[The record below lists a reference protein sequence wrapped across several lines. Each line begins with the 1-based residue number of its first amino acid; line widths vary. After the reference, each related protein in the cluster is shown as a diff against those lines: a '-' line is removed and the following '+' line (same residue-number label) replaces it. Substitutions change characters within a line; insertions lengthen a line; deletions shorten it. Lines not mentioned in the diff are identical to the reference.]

1 MAERLTHK
9 NNFLG
14 NYIKK
19 VNEIG
24 DQLID
29 TMIFNDNTDWRLGNA
44 HTIYYGNA
52 VDKLAQSEDIME
64 KYGLEI
70 NDIDEILTNYIK
82 EKELAKNNDKELR
95 DTIQKL
101 HTIIEAI
108 GYDRDTWKR
117 ACELACNYMCKF
129 VIPCPDIHRKE
140 CESFCDLNKA
150 DCYKDY
156 FFQQAKKEGE
166 NETNISGQD

>member
-44 HTIYYGNA
+44 YTIYYGNA
-52 VDKLAQSEDIME
+52 VDKLAQLEDIME

-108 GYDRDTWKR
+108 GYDRDTWQK
-117 ACELACNYMCKF
+117 ACELACEDALSVANSEGLYF
-129 VIPCPDIHRKE
+129 GINDTSDNI
-140 CESFCDLNKA
+140 SANAQYF
-150 DCYKDY
+150 YK
-156 FFQQAKKEGE
+156 QAKSKKE
-166 NETNISGQD
+166 NENDDKNN